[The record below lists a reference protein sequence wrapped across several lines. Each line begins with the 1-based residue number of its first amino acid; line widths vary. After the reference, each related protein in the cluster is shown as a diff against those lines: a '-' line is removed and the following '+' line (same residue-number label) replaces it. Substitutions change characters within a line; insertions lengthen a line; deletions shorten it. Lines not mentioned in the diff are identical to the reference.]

1 MISAIYEIKTGKIT
15 AIYDTYDANTAN
27 KQARIGL
34 ASLAISARI
43 DDQEWY
49 VANADADDVP
59 SELARRPVLDVAP
72 LTVPVGAAP
81 VAITGP
87 LPEGTTATI
96 DGAPAE
102 MSAAWE
108 VLHVPAAAG
117 LRHVAINPQ
126 WPWRPASFVLTVE
139 V

>member
-1 MISAIYEIKTGKIT
+1 MIAAIYEVETGRIT
-15 AIYDTYDANTAN
+15 ALTDTFDANAAN

-34 ASLAISARI
+34 AVLAISAWI

-49 VANADADDVP
+49 VANADVDDVP

-72 LTVPVGAAP
+72 VTVPAGP
-81 VAITGP
+81 VPLAITGA
-87 LPEGTTATI
+87 LPAGTTATI

-102 MSAAWE
+102 LSAAWE

-117 LRHVAINPQ
+117 VRHVAIAPA

>member
-1 MISAIYEIKTGKIT
+1 MIAAIYEVGTGRIT
-15 AIYDTYDANTAN
+15 ALSDTFDANAAN

-34 ASLAISARI
+34 AALAIPGWI

-49 VANADADDVP
+49 VVNADADDVP
-59 SELARRPVLDVAP
+59 SELAPRPVLNVTS
-72 LTVPVGAAP
+72 LTVPVGATP

-87 LPEGTTATI
+87 LPEGTTSTI

-117 LRHVAINPQ
+117 VRHVAITPP
-126 WPWRPASFVLTVE
+126 WPWRPASIVLTVE
-139 V
+139 A